1 MGENTVCLGRIIQEF
16 GLEILTAAPD
26 YEDQPIRT
34 LHINRPGLPLAGY
47 FEHFDNDRLLLMGMT
62 ECSYV
67 KQLPPER
74 RLESFR
80 RIFERPIPA
89 LIITRN
95 GNCTEE
101 CLEMA
106 RKYGRTVLRSNM
118 ETPAFM
124 SDLIS
129 RLYRWMAPSITV
141 SGVMMEVYGVG
152 VLIQGESGVGKSEVA
167 IGLIKRGHRL
177 VSDDAVEIRETTPGK
192 LEATAPPLIR
202 RYMELRGIGVIDVAR
217 LFGIGAIRINMQIDI
232 VVKLEPW
239 DEKAHYDRLG
249 LDYGQTEIKGV
260 KLPQVIIPVKPG
272 RDLASIIEV
281 AAMND
286 RDHTLGHNAALEL
299 TQRMDEHFARILQE
313 QEEQARQKQEQEK
326 N

>member
-1 MGENTVCLGRIIQEF
+1 MEDSNFVRLGRIIQEF
-16 GLEILTAAPD
+16 DLEILCAAPD

-47 FEHFDNDRLLLMGMT
+47 FEHFDDDRLLLMGMT
-62 ECSYV
+62 ETSYV
-67 KQLPPER
+67 EQMTSEQ
-74 RLESFR
+74 RLASFD
-80 RIFERPIPA
+80 RIFSRPIPA
-89 LIITRN
+89 LIITR
-95 GNCTEE
+95 GNSAAPE

-106 RKYGRTVLRSNM
+106 KKYGRTVLRSTM

-129 RLYRWMAPSITV
+129 RLYRWMAPSITR

-177 VSDDAVEIRETTPGK
+177 VADDAVEIRETTPGK

-239 DEKAHYDRLG
+239 DDHANYDRFG
-249 LDYGQTEIKGV
+249 LDYRQTEIMGV
-260 KLPQVIIPVKPG
+260 KLPLVIIPVKPG

-299 TQRMDEHFARILQE
+299 TQRMDEHFERILKEQQE
-313 QEEQARQKQEQEK
+313 QQQKQ
-326 N
+326 